1 MHVLHVAI
9 NVIMKLINKQISNT
23 FNFIFS
29 DTSQDYVEK
38 SIITVAI
45 ISFVVHLSLILMSSS
60 ELGILSLSGELFE
73 NPLAAI
79 YTPFSFILIYE
90 VYLLIF
96 YLPQSFTYYLSK
108 QYEIITLIVLRR
120 FFKDISILDFNDTQN
135 SLINNVSILYDVVA
149 AIIMF
154 LLLYFFRKNLNIKDR
169 KKVNLGS
176 DLKTFILQKKFIAI
190 ILVPIFALLALDS
203 FQAWFTGI
211 GRDGYSTNINYIFFE
226 QFFTFLI
233 FVDISILLLSFY
245 YKNDFHKIIR
255 NSGFIISTVIIRIS
269 FGIVGILNLSLL
281 LLAIII
287 GIMVQKIHNLYEKDI
302 LSKKST

>member
-1 MHVLHVAI
+1 MRFL
-9 NVIMKLINKQISNT
+9 NRYISKI
-23 FNFIFS
+23 FNFVFS
-29 DTSQDYVEK
+29 KSSQSYVEK
-38 SIITVAI
+38 SIITIAI
-45 ISFVVHLSLILMSSS
+45 ASFIVHLSLILATSSGVIS
-60 ELGILSLSGELFE
+60 VALPGELLQ

-120 FFKDISILDFNDTQN
+120 FFKDISVLDFNNTKL
-135 SLINNVSILYDVVA
+135 SVLNNLTIFYDIVA

-154 LLLYFFRKNLNIKDR
+154 LLVYFFRKNLNIKDR
-169 KKVNLGS
+169 KKINLGS
-176 DLKTFILQKKFIAI
+176 NLKSFIIQKKFIAI
-190 ILVPIFALLALDS
+190 SLLPLFLLLALES
-203 FQAWFTGI
+203 FQSWIMGMGQDTN
-211 GRDGYSTNINYIFFE
+211 STNINHIFFE

-269 FGIVGILNLSLL
+269 FGITGLMNLSLL
-281 LLAIII
+281 LMAILI
-287 GIMVQKIHNLYEKDI
+287 GIAVQKIHNLYENDLQSDKNN
-302 LSKKST
+302 

>member
-1 MHVLHVAI
+1 MRYL
-9 NVIMKLINKQISNT
+9 NKYISKT

-29 DTSQDYVEK
+29 KSSQEHVEK
-38 SIITVAI
+38 SIITIAI
-45 ISFVVHLSLILMSSS
+45 ISFVVHLLLILGTSSKFIS
-60 ELGILSLSGELFE
+60 VALPLELLQ

-108 QYEIITLIVLRR
+108 QYEIVTLIVLRR
-120 FFKDISILDFNDTQN
+120 FFKDISILDFNNTKL
-135 SLINNVSILYDVVA
+135 SVLNNLTIFYDVAA

-154 LLLYFFRKNLNIKDR
+154 LLVYFFRKNLNIKDR
-169 KKVNLGS
+169 KKINLGS
-176 DLKTFILQKKFIAI
+176 NLKSFIIQKKFIAI
-190 ILVPIFALLALDS
+190 SLVPLFLLLALES
-203 FQAWFTGI
+203 FQSWIAGMGQDT
-211 GRDGYSTNINYIFFE
+211 YSTNINHIFFE

-269 FGIVGILNLSLL
+269 FGITGVMNLSLL
-281 LLAIII
+281 LLAILI
-287 GIMVQKIHNLYEKDI
+287 GIAVQKIHNLYENDLQSDKNN
-302 LSKKST
+302 

>member
-1 MHVLHVAI
+1 
-9 NVIMKLINKQISNT
+9 MKFINKQIT
-23 FNFIFS
+23 CIFNFIFS
-29 DTSQDYVEK
+29 ESSQEKVEK
-38 SIITVAI
+38 LIITVAI
-45 ISFVVHLSLILMSSS
+45 ISFILHLSLILISSS
-60 ELGILSLSGELFE
+60 GLTYLSFSGDLFE

-120 FFKDISILDFNDTQN
+120 FFKDISVLDFTNTQN
-135 SLINNVSILYDVVA
+135 SVINNIGIFYDVLA
-149 AIIMF
+149 ALIMF
-154 LLLYFFRKNLNIKDR
+154 LLVYFFRKNLNMNDR
-169 KKVNLGS
+169 KKINLS
-176 DLKTFILQKKFIAI
+176 TDLKSFIVQKKFIAI
-190 ILVPIFALLALDS
+190 ILVPVFVLLGLDS
-203 FQAWFTGI
+203 FQSWIKGISQENFT
-211 GRDGYSTNINYIFFE
+211 TNINHIFFE

-269 FGIVGILNLSLL
+269 FGITGVMNLSLL
-281 LLAIII
+281 LLAILI
-287 GIMVQKIHNLYEKDI
+287 GISVQKIHNLYEND
-302 LSKKST
+302 LSTKQSN

>member
-1 MHVLHVAI
+1 
-9 NVIMKLINKQISNT
+9 MKFLNRYISKI
-23 FNFIFS
+23 FNFVFS
-29 DTSQDYVEK
+29 KSSQLYVEK
-38 SIITVAI
+38 SIITIAI
-45 ISFVVHLSLILMSSS
+45 ASFIVHLLLILATSS
-60 ELGILSLSGELFE
+60 EVISVALPGELLQ

-120 FFKDISILDFNDTQN
+120 FFKDISILDFNNTKL
-135 SLINNVSILYDVVA
+135 SVLNNLTIFYDIVA

-154 LLLYFFRKNLNIKDR
+154 LLVYLFRKNLNIKDR
-169 KKVNLGS
+169 KKINLGS
-176 DLKTFILQKKFIAI
+176 NLKSFIIQKKFIAI
-190 ILVPIFALLALDS
+190 SLVPLFLLLALES
-203 FQAWFTGI
+203 FQTWIMGMGQDTN
-211 GRDGYSTNINYIFFE
+211 STNINHIFFE

-269 FGIVGILNLSLL
+269 FGITGVMNLSLL
-281 LLAIII
+281 LMAILI
-287 GIMVQKIHNLYEKDI
+287 GIAVQKIHNLYENDLQSDKNN
-302 LSKKST
+302 

>member
-9 NVIMKLINKQISNT
+9 NVIMKFINKQISNI

-29 DTSQDYVEK
+29 DTSQEYVEK

-60 ELGILSLSGELFE
+60 DLGILSLSGELFE

-135 SLINNVSILYDVVA
+135 SLINNVSILYDVIA

-226 QFFTFLI
+226 QFFTFLL

>member
-1 MHVLHVAI
+1 MRFL
-9 NVIMKLINKQISNT
+9 NRYISKI
-23 FNFIFS
+23 FNFVFS
-29 DTSQDYVEK
+29 KSSQSYVEK
-38 SIITVAI
+38 SIITIAI
-45 ISFVVHLSLILMSSS
+45 ASFIVHLSLILATSSGVIS
-60 ELGILSLSGELFE
+60 VELPGELLQ

-120 FFKDISILDFNDTQN
+120 FFKDISILDFNNTKL
-135 SLINNVSILYDVVA
+135 SVLNNLTIFYDIVA

-154 LLLYFFRKNLNIKDR
+154 LLVYFFRKNLNIKDR
-169 KKVNLGS
+169 KKINLGS
-176 DLKTFILQKKFIAI
+176 NLKSFIIQKKFIAI
-190 ILVPIFALLALDS
+190 SLLPLFLLLALES
-203 FQAWFTGI
+203 FQSWIMGMGQDTN
-211 GRDGYSTNINYIFFE
+211 STNINHIFFE

-269 FGIVGILNLSLL
+269 FGITGLMNLSLL
-281 LLAIII
+281 LMAILI
-287 GIMVQKIHNLYEKDI
+287 GIAVQKIHNLYENDLQSDKNN
-302 LSKKST
+302 

>member
-1 MHVLHVAI
+1 MRFL
-9 NVIMKLINKQISNT
+9 NRYISKI
-23 FNFIFS
+23 FNFVFS
-29 DTSQDYVEK
+29 KSSQSYVEK
-38 SIITVAI
+38 SIITIAI
-45 ISFVVHLSLILMSSS
+45 ASFIVHLSLILATSSGVIS
-60 ELGILSLSGELFE
+60 VALPGELLQ

-108 QYEIITLIVLRR
+108 QYEIMTLIVLRR
-120 FFKDISILDFNDTQN
+120 FFKDISILDFNNTKL
-135 SLINNVSILYDVVA
+135 SVLNNLTIFYDIVA

-154 LLLYFFRKNLNIKDR
+154 LLVYFFRKNLNIKDR
-169 KKVNLGS
+169 KKINLGS
-176 DLKTFILQKKFIAI
+176 NLKSFIIQKKFIAI
-190 ILVPIFALLALDS
+190 SLLPLFLLLALES
-203 FQAWFTGI
+203 FQSWIMGMGQDTN
-211 GRDGYSTNINYIFFE
+211 STNINHIFFE

-269 FGIVGILNLSLL
+269 FGITGLMNLSLL
-281 LLAIII
+281 LMAILI
-287 GIMVQKIHNLYEKDI
+287 GIAVQKIHNLYENDLQSDKNN
-302 LSKKST
+302 

>member
-1 MHVLHVAI
+1 MHVLHDAI
-9 NVIMKLINKQISNT
+9 NVIMKFINKQISNI

-29 DTSQDYVEK
+29 DTSQEYVEK

-60 ELGILSLSGELFE
+60 DLGILSLSGELFE

-135 SLINNVSILYDVVA
+135 SLINNVSILYDVIA

>member
-1 MHVLHVAI
+1 MRFL
-9 NVIMKLINKQISNT
+9 NRYISKI
-23 FNFIFS
+23 FNFVFS
-29 DTSQDYVEK
+29 KSSQSYVEK
-38 SIITVAI
+38 SIITIAI
-45 ISFVVHLSLILMSSS
+45 ASFIVHLSLILATSSGVIS
-60 ELGILSLSGELFE
+60 VELPGELLQ

-120 FFKDISILDFNDTQN
+120 FFKDISVLDFNNTKL
-135 SLINNVSILYDVVA
+135 SVLNNLTIFYDIVA

-154 LLLYFFRKNLNIKDR
+154 LLVYFFRKNLNIKDR
-169 KKVNLGS
+169 KKINLGS
-176 DLKTFILQKKFIAI
+176 NLKSFIIQKKFIAI
-190 ILVPIFALLALDS
+190 SLLPLFLLLALES
-203 FQAWFTGI
+203 FQSWIMGMGQDTN
-211 GRDGYSTNINYIFFE
+211 STNINHIFFE

-269 FGIVGILNLSLL
+269 FGITGLMNLSLL
-281 LLAIII
+281 LMAILI
-287 GIMVQKIHNLYEKDI
+287 GIAVQKIHNLYENDLQSDKNN
-302 LSKKST
+302 

>member
-9 NVIMKLINKQISNT
+9 NVIMKFINKQISNV
-23 FNFIFS
+23 FSLIFS
-29 DTSQDYVEK
+29 DTSQDFVEK
-38 SIITVAI
+38 SIITFAI
-45 ISFVVHLSLILMSSS
+45 VSFIVHLSLILLSSS
-60 ELGILSLSGELFE
+60 DLGILSLSGELFE

-120 FFKDISILDFNDTQN
+120 FFKDISVLDFSDTQN
-135 SLINNVSILYDVVA
+135 SLMNNVSILYDVIA

-176 DLKTFILQKKFIAI
+176 DLKSFILQKKFIAI
-190 ILVPIFALLALDS
+190 ILVPVFALLALDS
-203 FQAWFTGI
+203 FQSWFTGF
-211 GRDGYSTNINYIFFE
+211 GRVGYSTNINYIFFE

-269 FGIVGILNLSLL
+269 FGITGILNLSLL

>member
-1 MHVLHVAI
+1 MRYL
-9 NVIMKLINKQISNT
+9 NKYISKT

-29 DTSQDYVEK
+29 KSSQEHVEK
-38 SIITVAI
+38 SIITIAI
-45 ISFVVHLSLILMSSS
+45 ISFVVHLLLILGTSSKFIS
-60 ELGILSLSGELFE
+60 VALPLELLQ

-108 QYEIITLIVLRR
+108 QYEIVTLIVLRR
-120 FFKDISILDFNDTQN
+120 FFKDISILDFNNTKL
-135 SLINNVSILYDVVA
+135 SVLNNLTIFYDVAA

-154 LLLYFFRKNLNIKDR
+154 LLVYFFRKNLNIKDR
-169 KKVNLGS
+169 KKINLGS
-176 DLKTFILQKKFIAI
+176 NLKSFIIQKKFIAI
-190 ILVPIFALLALDS
+190 SLVPLFLLLALESLQSWIAGMGQD
-203 FQAWFTGI
+203 T
-211 GRDGYSTNINYIFFE
+211 YSTNINHIFFE

-269 FGIVGILNLSLL
+269 FGITGVMNLSLL
-281 LLAIII
+281 LLAILI
-287 GIMVQKIHNLYEKDI
+287 GIAVQKIHNLYENDLQSDKNN
-302 LSKKST
+302 

>member
-9 NVIMKLINKQISNT
+9 NVIMKFINKQISNV
-23 FNFIFS
+23 FSLIFS
-29 DTSQDYVEK
+29 DTSQDFVEK
-38 SIITVAI
+38 SIITFAI
-45 ISFVVHLSLILMSSS
+45 VSFIVHLSLILLSSS
-60 ELGILSLSGELFE
+60 DLGILSLSGELFE

-120 FFKDISILDFNDTQN
+120 FFKDISVLDFSDTQN
-135 SLINNVSILYDVVA
+135 SLMNNVSILYDVIA

-176 DLKTFILQKKFIAI
+176 DLKSFIIQKKFIAI
-190 ILVPIFALLALDS
+190 ILVPVFAFLALDS
-203 FQAWFTGI
+203 FQAWFTGFD
-211 GRDGYSTNINYIFFE
+211 RVGYSTNINYIFFE

-269 FGIVGILNLSLL
+269 FGITGILNLSLL
-281 LLAIII
+281 ILAIII

-302 LSKKST
+302 LLKKST

>member
-1 MHVLHVAI
+1 MHVLHDAI
-9 NVIMKLINKQISNT
+9 NVIMKFINKQISNI

-29 DTSQDYVEK
+29 DTSQEYVEK

-176 DLKTFILQKKFIAI
+176 DLKIFILQKKFIAI

-211 GRDGYSTNINYIFFE
+211 GQDGYSTNINYIFFE

-233 FVDISILLLSFY
+233 FVDISIFIDENISENIPLELFKPISKSSSLS
-245 YKNDFHKIIR
+245 
-255 NSGFIISTVIIRIS
+255 SST
-269 FGIVGILNLSLL
+269 
-281 LLAIII
+281 
-287 GIMVQKIHNLYEKDI
+287 KP
-302 LSKKST
+302 

>member
-1 MHVLHVAI
+1 MRYL
-9 NVIMKLINKQISNT
+9 NKYISKT

-29 DTSQDYVEK
+29 KSSQDYVEK
-38 SIITVAI
+38 SIITIAI
-45 ISFVVHLSLILMSSS
+45 ISFVVHLLLILGTSSKFIS
-60 ELGILSLSGELFE
+60 VALPLELLQ

-108 QYEIITLIVLRR
+108 QYEIVTLIVLRR
-120 FFKDISILDFNDTQN
+120 FFKDISILDFNNTKL
-135 SLINNVSILYDVVA
+135 SVLNNLTIFYDVAA

-154 LLLYFFRKNLNIKDR
+154 LLVYFFRKNLNIKDR
-169 KKVNLGS
+169 KKINLGS
-176 DLKTFILQKKFIAI
+176 NLKSFIIQKKFIAI
-190 ILVPIFALLALDS
+190 SLVPLFLLLALESLQSWIAGMGQD
-203 FQAWFTGI
+203 T
-211 GRDGYSTNINYIFFE
+211 YSTNINHIFFE

-269 FGIVGILNLSLL
+269 FGITGVMNLSLL
-281 LLAIII
+281 LLAILI
-287 GIMVQKIHNLYEKDI
+287 GIAVQKIHNLYENDLQSDKNN
-302 LSKKST
+302 

>member
-1 MHVLHVAI
+1 MHVLHDAI
-9 NVIMKLINKQISNT
+9 NVIMKFINKQISNI

-29 DTSQDYVEK
+29 DTSQEYVEK

-135 SLINNVSILYDVVA
+135 SLINNVSILYDVIA

>member
-1 MHVLHVAI
+1 IARFARHKI
-9 NVIMKLINKQISNT
+9 IIMRYLNKYISKT

-29 DTSQDYVEK
+29 KSSQEHVEK
-38 SIITVAI
+38 SIITIAI
-45 ISFVVHLSLILMSSS
+45 ISFVVHLLLILGTSSKFIS
-60 ELGILSLSGELFE
+60 VSLPLELLQ

-108 QYEIITLIVLRR
+108 QYEIVTLIVLRR
-120 FFKDISILDFNDTQN
+120 FFKDISILDFNNTKL
-135 SLINNVSILYDVVA
+135 SVLNNLTIFYDVAA

-154 LLLYFFRKNLNIKDR
+154 LLVYFFRKNLNIKDR
-169 KKVNLGS
+169 KKINLGS
-176 DLKTFILQKKFIAI
+176 NLKSFIIQKKFIAI
-190 ILVPIFALLALDS
+190 SLVPLFLLLALES
-203 FQAWFTGI
+203 FQSWIVGMGQDT
-211 GRDGYSTNINYIFFE
+211 YSTNINHIFFE

-269 FGIVGILNLSLL
+269 FGITGVMNLSLL
-281 LLAIII
+281 LLAILI
-287 GIMVQKIHNLYEKDI
+287 GIAVQKIHNLYKND
-302 LSKKST
+302 LQSDK

>member
-1 MHVLHVAI
+1 MRYL
-9 NVIMKLINKQISNT
+9 NKYISKT

-29 DTSQDYVEK
+29 KSSQEHVEK
-38 SIITVAI
+38 SIITIAI
-45 ISFVVHLSLILMSSS
+45 ISFVVHLLLILGTSSKFIS
-60 ELGILSLSGELFE
+60 VALPLELLQ

-108 QYEIITLIVLRR
+108 QYEIVTLIVLRR
-120 FFKDISILDFNDTQN
+120 FFKDISILDFNNTKL
-135 SLINNVSILYDVVA
+135 SVLNNLTIFYDVAA

-154 LLLYFFRKNLNIKDR
+154 LLVYFFRKNLNIKDR
-169 KKVNLGS
+169 KKINLGS
-176 DLKTFILQKKFIAI
+176 NLKSFIIQKKFIAI
-190 ILVPIFALLALDS
+190 FLVPLFLLLALES
-203 FQAWFTGI
+203 FQSWIMGMGQDTN
-211 GRDGYSTNINYIFFE
+211 STNINHIFFE

-269 FGIVGILNLSLL
+269 FGITGLMNLSLL
-281 LLAIII
+281 LMAILI
-287 GIMVQKIHNLYEKDI
+287 GIAVQKIHNLYENDLQSDKNN
-302 LSKKST
+302 